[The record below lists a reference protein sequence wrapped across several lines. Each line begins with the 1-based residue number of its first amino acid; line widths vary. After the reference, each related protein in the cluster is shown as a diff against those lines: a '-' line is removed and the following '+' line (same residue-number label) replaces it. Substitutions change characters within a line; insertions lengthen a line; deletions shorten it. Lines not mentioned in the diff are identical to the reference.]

1 MYANIKYIFHCT
13 FSSERKS
20 LRGGSLERENI
31 VQGIVRLPNSDQNP
45 RRMQKKKTKATPGYP
60 LAASPDA
67 LLPRKSGGESIAQ
80 QKPADKSAPTKKS
93 K

>member
-1 MYANIKYIFHCT
+1 
-13 FSSERKS
+13 
-20 LRGGSLERENI
+20 
-31 VQGIVRLPNSDQNP
+31 
-45 RRMQKKKTKATPGYP
+45 MQKKKTKATPGYP

>member
-1 MYANIKYIFHCT
+1 
-13 FSSERKS
+13 
-20 LRGGSLERENI
+20 
-31 VQGIVRLPNSDQNP
+31 
-45 RRMQKKKTKATPGYP
+45 MQKKKTKATPGYP

-67 LLPRKSGGESIAQ
+67 LLHRKSGGESIAQ